1 MSYINQWFMQHETS
15 TQNFPLFLFPSG
27 EAVGIKGSSVHE
39 AQAGWPLVPTES
51 LCKQHEQTHGQKK
64 CKSGIQGKL
73 SENFANL
80 TGDLAAA
87 ADTGDTSQCSA
98 RLWS

>member
-1 MSYINQWFMQHETS
+1 MKHQPRIFLCS
-15 TQNFPLFLFPSG
+15 LFPSG
-27 EAVGIKGSSVHE
+27 EAVGFTASSVHE
-39 AQAGWPLVPTES
+39 AHADWPLVPIEH
-51 LCKQHEQTHGQKK
+51 LCKQHEQIHGQKK

-80 TGDLAAA
+80 TGGLTAA
-87 ADTGDTSQCSA
+87 ADTDDTSQCSA